1 MYMIFGKH
9 KSAKMEVNH
18 WMYDTFL
25 FVTLIIKIVYV
36 LSALKNRVDP
46 NDRNQY
52 IMILMQN
59 IFTMLICFL
68 MLYLFHPY
76 SKHPT
81 EIWRDTKIF
90 LFMYAILTLFDIDWN
105 IFLSPVSAV
114 ISDERREYNTSRSM
128 AQTRS
133 KIETVAHGLVCN
145 RDSVY
150 SKPVVD
156 VSPLRSFCS
165 HPQIDS
171 GTIAALI
178 VVVIIFVL
186 GAVHKRTHATDHYY
200 STAYFILAATIGFAF
215 WTH

>member
-1 MYMIFGKH
+1 M
-9 KSAKMEVNH
+9 
-18 WMYDTFL
+18 FL
-25 FVTLIIKIVYV
+25 FITLIIKIVYV
-36 LSALKNRVDP
+36 LSALKNRLDP

-52 IMILMQN
+52 IMILTQN
-59 IFTMLICFL
+59 LFTMLICFL

-105 IFLSPVSAV
+105 IFFSPVSAV
-114 ISDERREYNTSRSM
+114 ISDDRRVYNTNQTMAQSRS
-128 AQTRS
+128 RV
-133 KIETVAHGLVCN
+133 ETVVHGLVCN

-156 VSPLRSFCS
+156 VAPLRSFCS

-171 GTIAALI
+171 GTIAALV

-186 GAVHKRTHATDHYY
+186 GAVHKKKAEARHYY
-200 STAYFILAATIGFAF
+200 TTAYFILIATIAFAF